1 MNLNPRLPS
10 AYQEVEYIES
20 SGTQA
25 INTGV
30 DIWSVCDKLKCE
42 IDMQI
47 LDVAQTEYAY
57 QGVGNWGGYY
67 GYYLKIPGSIH
78 SPTLVFSSGQY
89 ASSNA
94 EYPNDHQRHLYSF
107 DCVSETLYVDGVF
120 ADDFEKENCP
130 DAMGNIFLFCGA
142 RWNSIM
148 VGVKERMYSCKFYFD
163 GELIRDF
170 VPCYRRSDSEIG
182 LYDLVNNTFYTNAGS
197 GTFTKGA
204 DVGVTKIN
212 LNPRIPT
219 QYQEL
224 DFIQS
229 TGYEYIDTGVC
240 IYNYYDKIK
249 MEVDMQL
256 TPGVGQNEFGYQGV
270 GYAGMSGYYFSIPGF
285 YTGNNNI
292 DVSIGRSNYANC
304 GHAFVNARDTYR
316 HKIYVDAYNGECG
329 FDNDIYTGLEYS
341 SISSGLGS
349 GNINLFAIRSYGYD
363 ARNFIKMCL
372 YGCTITD
379 MSTNTKLRDFVP
391 CYRVSDGVV
400 GLYDLVTETF
410 FTNQGNGALIKG
422 EEKSVFQIEDAN
434 GNVLWKAS
442 EEVEFGYE
450 HENSPHYE
458 GQGGDCLFDGNPDT
472 KWCAN
477 FANGMNVYFHTNR
490 LITPKSYS
498 LMTGG
503 DTASYPG
510 RNPISWKL
518 YGKARMDEAYTLID
532 SRTNDYTMGATNKQ
546 WYDFTISN
554 PDDDRYRYFYI
565 EVNAIASGSI
575 LQIAE
580 LKIAET

>member
-1 MNLNPRLPS
+1 MIIPTRLPS
-10 AYQEVEYIES
+10 AYQEVEYIETS
-20 SGTQA
+20 DGTSA
-25 INTGV
+25 YIDTGFTTNTNMK
-30 DIWSVCDKLKCE
+30 IE
-42 IDMQI
+42 ID
-47 LDVAQTEYAY
+47 AQALGNSELFLGAMPISGSENSNFTIGRVNNTMGYLCWNNQHYYGNYGDWSTRSKVVAY
-57 QGVGNWGGYY
+57 QDSYIHYTFNGTDYAF
-67 GYYLKIPGSIH
+67 SII
-78 SPTLVFSSGQY
+78 SPAIERTS
-89 ASSNA
+89 
-94 EYPNDHQRHLYSF
+94 
-107 DCVSETLYVDGVF
+107 TLYLFRRNDGGTPSSV
-120 ADDFEKENCP
+120 AASK
-130 DAMGNIFLFCGA
+130 IRLFG
-142 RWNSIM
+142 
-148 VGVKERMYSCKFYFD
+148 CKLWSGD
-163 GELIRDF
+163 TLSRDF

-182 LYDLVNNTFYTNAGS
+182 LYDLVNNTFYTNAGT

-229 TGYEYIDTGVC
+229 TGYEYINTGVC
-240 IYNYYDKIK
+240 IYDYYDKIK

-256 TPGVGQNEFGYQGV
+256 TPGVVQNEYCYQGV
-270 GYAGMSGYYFSIPGF
+270 GYAGSSGYYFTVPGF
-285 YTGNNNI
+285 WTGNNNI
-292 DVSIGRSNYANC
+292 DVSIGNSNYANS
-304 GHAFVNARDTYR
+304 GHAFVNARDTNR
-316 HKIYVDAYNGECG
+316 HKIYVDTYNGECG

-349 GNINLFAIRSYGYD
+349 GDINLFAIRSNGYD

-410 FTNQGNGALIKG
+410 FTNQGNGEFIKG

-434 GNVLWKAS
+434 GNVLWRTS

-450 HENSPHYE
+450 HESSPHYAD
-458 GQGGDCLFDGNPDT
+458 QGGDCLFDGNPDT

-477 FANGMNVYFHTNR
+477 FTNGMNVYFHTNR
-490 LITPKSYS
+490 LIIPKSYS

-518 YGKARMDEAYTLID
+518 YGKARMNEAYTLID

-580 LKIAET
+580 LKIEET